1 MIGSCNRTTC
11 HPAGTVFCFCRDF
24 CQEHLSIQEDCVP
37 LSYQEIGTSLI
48 NDRNIVEALYRTH
61 DYLLRNLSNPI
72 RRSLFDEIDF
82 SAPLIGIYGCRGVG
96 KTTFLLDYA
105 ARTFGS
111 FNRKCLYVNL
121 NNFLFTRETLVDFAK
136 TFYDHGGRHLLLD
149 QIYKY
154 PSWHED
160 LLACMRLMPDLQI
173 VYTTSIVQYDTA
185 LPIEEQLPGAIYRLD
200 GFSLREFI
208 QLKAG
213 LELPQRSLTEILSN
227 HETISREVMGMVNP
241 LNYLADY
248 THHGYYPFFLE
259 DRNYSENLLKN
270 INMMLEVDV
279 SFLRNLDQRLLP
291 KLRRLL
297 YELGRT
303 APTSPNVSQLSQ
315 MISASRATISNYMHI
330 LSDAGLIT
338 QLYRVG
344 TDSSTRK
351 PAMCYLQNTNIG
363 YALVPEP
370 VTTPELYSTF
380 FLTHLNHA
388 HQVNAG
394 GRTQVHFIIDETYE
408 FRIDKELGGRYRPDR
423 YYAVQGIPMGH
434 DNVIPLWLFGFI
446 Y

>member
-1 MIGSCNRTTC
+1 M
-11 HPAGTVFCFCRDF
+11 
-24 CQEHLSIQEDCVP
+24 
-37 LSYQEIGTSLI
+37 
-48 NDRNIVEALYRTH
+48 EALYRTH

-72 RRSLFDEIDF
+72 QRSLFDEIDF
-82 SAPLIGIYGCRGVG
+82 SAPLIGIYGGRGVG

-111 FNRKCLYVNL
+111 LNRRCLYVNL
-121 NNFLFTRETLVDFAK
+121 NNFLFTSETLVNFA
-136 TFYDHGGRHLLLD
+136 TAFYDHGGRHLRLD

-154 PSWHED
+154 PLWLGD
-160 LLACMRLMPDLQI
+160 LEECRLLMPDLQI
-173 VYTTSIVQYDTA
+173 IYTTSIVQYDSA
-185 LPIEEQLPGAIYRLD
+185 LPIEEQLPGKVYRLD

-208 QLKAG
+208 KLKAG
-213 LELPQRSLTEILSN
+213 LDLPQVTLTEILEH
-227 HETISREVMGMVNP
+227 HETISREIMGMVNP

-297 YELGRT
+297 YEIGRT
-303 APTSPNVSQLSQ
+303 PPTAPNISQLSQ
-315 MISASRATISNYMHI
+315 MINASRATISNYMHI
-330 LSDAGLIT
+330 LSDAGLVT

-344 TDSSTRK
+344 AETMMRK
-351 PAMCYLQNTNIG
+351 PAMCYLQNTNIA
-363 YALVPEP
+363 YALVPESMNSP
-370 VTTPELYSTF
+370 DLYSTL

-388 HQVNAG
+388 HRVYAGSRAQVNF
-394 GRTQVHFIIDETYE
+394 VLDEQYE
-408 FRIDKELGGRYRPDR
+408 FRVDKELGGRYRPDR

-434 DNVIPLWLFGFI
+434 DNVIPLWIFGFI

>member
-1 MIGSCNRTTC
+1 M
-11 HPAGTVFCFCRDF
+11 
-24 CQEHLSIQEDCVP
+24 
-37 LSYQEIGTSLI
+37 
-48 NDRNIVEALYRTH
+48 EALYRTH

-72 RRSLFDEIDF
+72 QRSLFGEIDF

-111 FNRKCLYVNL
+111 LNRKCLYVNL
-121 NNFLFTRETLVDFAK
+121 NNFLFTSETLVDFAK

-173 VYTTSIVQYDTA
+173 IYTTSIVQYDSA
-185 LPIEEQLPGAIYRLD
+185 LPIEEQLPGAVYRLD

-208 QLKAG
+208 QLKTG
-213 LELPQRSLTEILSN
+213 LNLPQVTLEEILKD
-227 HETISREVMGMVNP
+227 HETISREIMGMVNP

-303 APTSPNVSQLSQ
+303 APTSPNISQLSQ

-330 LSDAGLIT
+330 LSDAGLVT

-344 TDSSTRK
+344 SEATTRK
-351 PAMCYLQNTNIG
+351 PAMCYLQNTNIA

-370 VTTPELYSTF
+370 VTSPELYSTF
-380 FLTHLNHA
+380 FLTHLHHA

-394 GRTQVHFIIDETYE
+394 GRAQVHFVLDENYE